1 MLGIYVRNYG
11 RTDLATQE
19 QIRDLVLM
27 SDNTPYDSPFTD
39 ELYHK
44 DDFSKLF
51 SVALDRNVNIEEKE
65 LISKMIISPD
75 KRISRGALLFRDNCE
90 DIRTKVVAT
99 QWPGVTKGGNVINA
113 SEEYVGNIL
122 EIIEKTIQ
130 FIKNHSVNGY
140 KKEADSRIEFFSY
153 PSRSVTEGI
162 VNAIG
167 HRNYYIQG
175 SQIEVNIYKDRM
187 EITSPGSLLGVRELH
202 EEKNISNIIP
212 RRRNDVICALLEMCR
227 YMEKKGSGFDKI
239 EADYS
244 GYGEQ
249 YRPYVSANSH
259 SFTLTLPDLAF
270 SGVVSQS
277 PESPEVY
284 VEATLQGK
292 NDLNILSY
300 CYGNNRAVREIAD
313 YIGVTPSTY
322 FRKNTITRLVDKGF
336 LIEKKQGKVSRFQSN
351 PEKVKLKNIEW

>member
-1 MLGIYVRNYG
+1 
-11 RTDLATQE
+11 
-19 QIRDLVLM
+19 
-27 SDNTPYDSPFTD
+27 
-39 ELYHK
+39 
-44 DDFSKLF
+44 
-51 SVALDRNVNIEEKE
+51 
-65 LISKMIISPD
+65 
-75 KRISRGALLFRDNCE
+75 
-90 DIRTKVVAT
+90 
-99 QWPGVTKGGNVINA
+99 
-113 SEEYVGNIL
+113 
-122 EIIEKTIQ
+122 
-130 FIKNHSVNGY
+130 
-140 KKEADSRIEFFSY
+140 
-153 PSRSVTEGI
+153 VTEGI

-212 RRRNDVICALLEMCR
+212 RRRNDVVCALLEMCR

-249 YRPYVSANSH
+249 YRPYVSADSH

-270 SGVVSQS
+270 SGVVSQT

-284 VEATLQGK
+284 VEAALQGK

-300 CYGNNRAVREIAD
+300 CYGNNRTVKEISN
-313 YIGVTPSTY
+313 YISVTPSTY

-336 LIEKKQGKVSRFQSN
+336 LIEIKQGKVSRFQSN